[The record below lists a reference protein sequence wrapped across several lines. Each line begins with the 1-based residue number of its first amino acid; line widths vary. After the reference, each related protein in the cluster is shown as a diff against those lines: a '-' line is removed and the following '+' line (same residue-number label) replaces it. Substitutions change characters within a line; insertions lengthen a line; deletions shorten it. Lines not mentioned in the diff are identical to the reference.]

1 MYITH
6 SDSTSSLK
14 LISSTHSSLWLTT
27 YLLCLVNPYFST
39 DSRYSYGDQLCSYSY
54 RLVSVF
60 VRGRL
65 HAGTSQEKRKEA
77 STLISPTA
85 KQFSVPWFCD
95 RIYPIEPE
103 VKDTTDTAGFASC
116 LILLF
121 EIHSEDRLR
130 TELYDKRDH
139 FNFAFI
145 CSNIPAVPAYG
156 VYIYRLIRYFRAFVS
171 YNDFL
176 NK

>member
-1 MYITH
+1 MFH
-6 SDSTSSLK
+6 D
-14 LISSTHSSLWLTT
+14 
-27 YLLCLVNPYFST
+27 F
-39 DSRYSYGDQLCSYSY
+39 G
-54 RLVSVF
+54 
-60 VRGRL
+60 
-65 HAGTSQEKRKEA
+65 
-77 STLISPTA
+77 
-85 KQFSVPWFCD
+85 D
-95 RIYPIEPE
+95 RIYPMELE

-139 FNFAFI
+139 FNFAFTCI

-156 VYIYRLIRYFRAFVS
+156 VYISRLIRYFRAFVS

>member
-1 MYITH
+1 MYRTH

-85 KQFSVPWFCD
+85 KQFYVPWFCWSYLSNGTWSKGYH
-95 RIYPIEPE
+95 RYSWVCFMPYPTFRNSQWRPIKNRTLRQKRSFQFCIYM
-103 VKDTTDTAGFASC
+103 
-116 LILLF
+116 
-121 EIHSEDRLR
+121 
-130 TELYDKRDH
+130 YM
-139 FNFAFI
+139 
-145 CSNIPAVPAYG
+145 
-156 VYIYRLIRYFRAFVS
+156 
-171 YNDFL
+171 
-176 NK
+176 

>member
-1 MYITH
+1 MFH
-6 SDSTSSLK
+6 D
-14 LISSTHSSLWLTT
+14 
-27 YLLCLVNPYFST
+27 
-39 DSRYSYGDQLCSYSY
+39 
-54 RLVSVF
+54 F
-60 VRGRL
+60 V
-65 HAGTSQEKRKEA
+65 
-77 STLISPTA
+77 
-85 KQFSVPWFCD
+85 D
-95 RIYPIEPE
+95 RIYPMELE

-145 CSNIPAVPAYG
+145 CSNIPVVPAYG
-156 VYIYRLIRYFRAFVS
+156 VYISRLIRYFRAFVS

-176 NK
+176 NQELLLTRKQQGFLGATLKSSLRKLTVTEHLYFVSHNHNPYLSLS